1 MEKNKGCFTLLTIAV
16 GCMLGLFLSVP
27 AADSADFPRKPI
39 KIIVTASAGGGED
52 MEARGVAP
60 YLEKYLGVRVIIED
74 QPGAGGRIAFE
85 KFQKTAPDGYS
96 LLTSSFPKSIIME
109 YMTKTGYRTKDLTPI
124 FVWSRMDSYLTVNA
138 DTWKTFDE
146 FMKAAKSRPLTV
158 GMPGIGG
165 TNHLTGL
172 MMIDKLGINVKWIPY
187 EAGAPAYAALAG
199 KHLDAAMGSTTGLTG
214 LLDAGKVRSLMIC
227 SSNKR
232 NPYLADVPTPREL
245 GIDIDPVMV
254 VRGVEAPPNT
264 PPAIVQALEQAFS
277 KIVKDPGFIDWAK
290 NNKVV
295 MTPMAAKEFRKIV
308 DAYYPMME
316 KYHSLLKV
324 KEE

>member
-1 MEKNKGCFTLLTIAV
+1 MERNMRYHQLLALTVGCLLTLL
-16 GCMLGLFLSVP
+16 LLVP
-27 AADSADFPRKPI
+27 AADSADYPRKPI
-39 KIIVTASAGGGED
+39 KIIVTSSAGGGED

-85 KFQKTAPDGYS
+85 KFQKTTPDGYS

-109 YMTKTGYRTKDLTPI
+109 YMTKTGYRTKDLTPV
-124 FVWSRMDSYLTVNA
+124 FVWSRMDSYLTVPA
-138 DTWKTFDE
+138 DSWKTFDE
-146 FMKAAKSRPLTV
+146 FLKAAKSRPLTI

-172 MMIDKLGINVKWIPY
+172 MLIDKLGINVKWIPY
-187 EAGAPAYAALAG
+187 EAGSAAYTALAG

-232 NPYLADVPTPREL
+232 NPYLPDVPSPKEL
-245 GIDIDPVMV
+245 GLDIDPVAV
-254 VRGVEAPPNT
+254 YRGIEAPPNT
-264 PPAIVQALEQAFS
+264 PPAIVQVLERAFS
-277 KIVKDPGFIDWAK
+277 KIVQDPGFIDWGKK
-290 NNKVV
+290 NRVV
-295 MTPMAAKEFRKIV
+295 LTPMPAKEFRKVI
-308 DAYYPMME
+308 DAYYPMIE
-316 KYHSLLKV
+316 KYQTLLKGEA
-324 KEE
+324 K